1 MTITEDSTTLGG
13 IPAAVHGNG
22 HTTAL
27 VYDLAAVGDPP
38 AWATAHREPLRAAL
52 GSRGSVLLRG
62 AAADIDAFH
71 QVVRAIGGDLL
82 EYTERS
88 TPRSAVSGNIYT
100 STEYPADQAIPMH
113 NENSYSSRW
122 PQLLFFFCQTPPATG
137 GATPIADS
145 RSVLAQLPPDLRARF
160 ADGVR
165 YTRSYREGLGLSW
178 QEAFQT
184 ADRAAVEQ
192 YCTRHGIEFEWVE
205 DGLRTRHHRPAT
217 APAAATGEE
226 VWFNQANL
234 FHVSSLEPEV
244 REALLE
250 VYPETDLPRNAYLA
264 DGGPI
269 PEQDLRTIASAYDR
283 VALAL
288 PYRQGDVLVIDNML
302 MAHGR
307 EPYTGVRRI
316 LVAMS

>member
-1 MTITEDSTTLGG
+1 MPITEGSTLGG
-13 IPAAVHGNG
+13 VQAAVHDNG
-22 HTTAL
+22 HTTAR
-27 VYDLAAVGDPP
+27 VYDLATVDNPLAWVG
-38 AWATAHREPLRAAL
+38 AHREPLLAELRSK
-52 GSRGSVLLRG
+52 GFILLRG
-62 AAADIDAFH
+62 ACGDVGEFH
-71 QVVRAIGGDLL
+71 QVVSAIGGELL

-113 NENSYSSRW
+113 NENSYASRW

-145 RSVLAQLPPDLRARF
+145 RSVLAQLPAGLRARF
-160 ADGVR
+160 ADGVV
-165 YTRSYREGLGLSW
+165 YTRTYRDGLGLSW
-178 QEAFQT
+178 EEAFQT
-184 ADRAAVEQ
+184 TDRATVEQ
-192 YCTRHGIEFEWVE
+192 YCTRNGIEFEWVE
-205 DGLRTRHHRPAT
+205 DGLRTRHRRPAT
-217 APAAATGEE
+217 AAAAHTGEE

-244 REALLE
+244 HEALTELYAE
-250 VYPETDLPRNAYLA
+250 ADLPRNAYLA
-264 DGGPI
+264 DGAPI
-269 PEQDLRTIASAYDR
+269 PDEDLRTIAAAYDR

-288 PYRQGDVLVIDNML
+288 PYRQGDVLLIDNML

-307 EPYTGVRRI
+307 EPYSGERRI

>member
-1 MTITEDSTTLGG
+1 MLRTEGSTLGG
-13 IPAAVHGNG
+13 VPADVHDNG
-22 HTTAL
+22 HTAAL
-27 VYDLAAVGDPP
+27 VYDLATVEDPLE
-38 AWATAHREPLRAAL
+38 WVTAHREPLRAAL
-52 GSRGSVLLRG
+52 RSSGFVLLRG
-62 AAADIDAFH
+62 AAGDVGAFH
-71 QVVRAIGGDLL
+71 EVVSAVGGDLL

-113 NENSYSSRW
+113 NENSYASRW
-122 PQLLFFFCQTPPATG
+122 PQLLFFSCQTPPATG

-145 RSVLAQLPPDLRARF
+145 RSVLALLPADLRARF
-160 ADGVR
+160 ADGVV
-165 YTRSYREGLGLSW
+165 YTRTYRDGLGLSW
-178 QEAFQT
+178 EEAFQT
-184 ADRAAVEQ
+184 ADRGAVEQ

-205 DGLRTRHHRPAT
+205 DGLRTRHRRPAT
-217 APAAATGEE
+217 ARTAHTGEE

-244 REALLE
+244 REALLG
-250 VYPETDLPRNAYLA
+250 VYEEADLPRNAYLA
-264 DGGPI
+264 DGGSI
-269 PEQDLRTIASAYDR
+269 TDEDLMTIASVYDR

-288 PYRQGDVLVIDNML
+288 PYGQGDVLMIDNML

-307 EPYTGVRRI
+307 EPYTGDRRI